1 MDTGG
6 ILVPS
11 CTFSKIPSARFF
23 FLPPDAPI
31 PEGGG
36 GGEKERNLSGKA
48 SFQPVTRMDRLPSVR
63 SLYRGLLISN
73 DLLGKQ
79 PAAFR
84 SRKKKKERDSL
95 LRSSIDVP
103 PPVYRNPLHETRGSP
118 PCLFPSLFNRH
129 GDVRLVRF
137 SFVSISFHDEMK
149 SEGSADAALSSRDIS
164 STTVYDAGNNVRC
177 KSDAYPLFLSSS
189 LSSPSTRWSW
199 PLCAFSFSFLLPL
212 RISDR
217 RLGRAQYYILII

>member
-31 PEGGG
+31 PE

-129 GDVRLVRF
+129 RASRTFFLRLHF
-137 SFVSISFHDEMK
+137 ISRRNEK
-149 SEGSADAALSSRDIS
+149 RGER
-164 STTVYDAGNNVRC
+164 RC
-177 KSDAYPLFLSSS
+177 
-189 LSSPSTRWSW
+189 
-199 PLCAFSFSFLLPL
+199 CSFLASHLLHDRL
-212 RISDR
+212 RR
-217 RLGRAQYYILII
+217 R